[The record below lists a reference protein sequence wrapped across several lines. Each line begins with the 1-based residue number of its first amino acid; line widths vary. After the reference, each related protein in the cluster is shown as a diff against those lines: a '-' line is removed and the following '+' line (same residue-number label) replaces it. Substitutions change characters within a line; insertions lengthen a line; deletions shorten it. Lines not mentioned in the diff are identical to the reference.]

1 MSVSLTVLY
10 HQPADPAAFDKHY
23 TEVHAPLAS
32 TMPGLQSYTVVRP
45 GPGPDG
51 TPPAY
56 YLVATLSWASPEAM
70 QAAMASP
77 EGKAANED
85 LANFAQAGVA
95 ILVGEV
101 EQVV

>member
-10 HQPADPAAFDKHY
+10 HPPADPAAFDKY
-23 TEVHAPLAS
+23 YDEVHAPLAS
-32 TMPGLQSYTVVRP
+32 KMPDLQSYTIVRP

-51 TPPAY
+51 SAPQY
-56 YLVATLSWASPEAM
+56 HLIATLTWPSGEAM

-85 LANFAQAGVA
+85 LANFAQAGVT
-95 ILVGEV
+95 ILVGGV